1 MYGSKV
7 LAKCNLDTTFSSMVE
22 IKSGQRCGGV
32 IRFATSTKRFGG
44 ETFFF
49 QSTKVNRDLSW
60 DSSRHSR
67 RFCEHLRS
75 FRCLCKEVV
84 SVAD

>member
-7 LAKCNLDTTFSSMVE
+7 LAKCNLDTTFSSMVGM
-22 IKSGQRCGGV
+22 KSGQRRGGV

-49 QSTKVNRDLSW
+49 NPQKGTPPDTPDASVNICVPSDVCAKKL
-60 DSSRHSR
+60 
-67 RFCEHLRS
+67 FQ
-75 FRCLCKEVV
+75 
-84 SVAD
+84 